1 MESIVSQN
9 IDFLKTLRRV
19 HRNQFPQSRFNYTR
33 TKMGASSQSLQMLMT
48 NRTSRGRRSPDVSGH
63 WQEMLWHPFDAEDLS
78 RCLWYIIFT
87 PEVWGIENFL
97 SVSAAS
103 PQWKGIIVH
112 LIPLIQELMMTPTLE
127 EPALSARIRQIM
139 NNSIDPPP
147 HRNME
152 EAQKLIE
159 DLKTQTSDSVTANGV
174 SDSVTANGVSDSV
187 TANGVS
193 DEGTTSFFEIRKT
206 GKSPTA
212 SGRAKCL
219 GMLGWQNFSST
230 PQKLTNDLITLASR
244 DKGHFYIV
252 ASKTENEVQVLLKK
266 NRWITKITYS
276 PVTMRISYT
285 NS

>member
-9 IDFLKTLRRV
+9 IEFLKTLPRV

-33 TKMGASSQSLQMLMT
+33 NKMGVSSQSLQMLMT
-48 NRTSRGRRSPDVSGH
+48 NRTSGGRRSPDVSGH

-78 RCLWYIIFT
+78 RCLWYIIST
-87 PEVWGIENFL
+87 PEVWGIKNFL

-139 NNSIDPPP
+139 NDSIDPPP

-159 DLKTQTSDSVTANGV
+159 DLKTQTSA
-174 SDSVTANGVSDSV
+174 
-187 TANGVS
+187 
-193 DEGTTSFFEIRKT
+193 EGTTSFFEIRKT

-212 SGRAKCL
+212 SRAKCL
-219 GMLGWQNFSST
+219 GMLEWQNFSST

-285 NS
+285 NRS

>member
-33 TKMGASSQSLQMLMT
+33 NKMGVSSQSLQMLMT

-159 DLKTQTSDSVTANGV
+159 DLKTQTSA
-174 SDSVTANGVSDSV
+174 
-187 TANGVS
+187 
-193 DEGTTSFFEIRKT
+193 EGTTSFFEIRKT

-219 GMLGWQNFSST
+219 GMLGWKNFSST